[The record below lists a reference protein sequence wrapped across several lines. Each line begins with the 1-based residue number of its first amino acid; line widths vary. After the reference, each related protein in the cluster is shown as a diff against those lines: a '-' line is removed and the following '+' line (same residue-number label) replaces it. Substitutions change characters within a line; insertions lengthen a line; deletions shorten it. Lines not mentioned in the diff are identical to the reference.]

1 MVQASQHI
9 RNYQLFIELVM
20 SLFETTKDQDKKLG
34 EILLEQQIIDEEQ
47 IQRVIEKA
55 KESKRRF
62 GETAI
67 YLGIIDEIDFL
78 KVLSQQQ
85 GLPYVDLKSFN
96 IDRKALSQMDKETA
110 RKLLAVPLFEAE
122 NMLAVGFHDPQN
134 LNAIDEIELKTGKT
148 IQVIL
153 CTKDQLKNVIQSSY
167 AIEIVDENEMDDDSD
182 SSAVIELVEKI
193 IDEAIESDASDIHIQ
208 PSEFELDIRYR
219 IDGVLQSIM
228 VLPHSRTRPINSR
241 LKVMSNLDIAE
252 TRKPQ
257 DGRFKHS
264 MSSGKVY
271 DFRVSTY
278 PTEFG
283 EKTVMRILDPRKGK
297 ISLDKLG
304 FSKSSLDLW
313 HEAIA
318 NSTGII
324 LVTGPTGSG
333 KSTTLYATL
342 NLLNKPGVNILTIE
356 DPVEYNMKGI
366 AQGQVNEKAGMT
378 FSAALSSMLRQ
389 DPDIIMVGEM
399 RDIDTIE
406 LAVRAAL
413 TGHLVL
419 STLHTNDTTSS
430 YSRLLDMGIDPF
442 LITSTVRAIIA
453 QRLIRKICTSCRKK
467 RTVNE
472 FEQEKYGFKSG
483 EKVYES
489 NNDGCQNCGG
499 NGFRGRCGIYELL
512 IPTNSINEMINN
524 RVSDQE
530 IRTQAIND
538 NMDTL
543 NNEAKRLALNG
554 ITSIDEIIRVL

>member
-20 SLFETTKDQDKKLG
+20 SLFETIKDQDKKLG

-47 IQRVIEKA
+47 IQRIIEKA

-219 IDGVLQSIM
+219 MDGVLQSIM

-283 EKTVMRILDPRKGK
+283 EKTVMRILDPSKGK

-399 RDIDTIE
+399 RDVDTIE

-489 NNDGCQNCGG
+489 NSDGCQNCGG

-554 ITSIDEIIRVL
+554 TTSIDEIIRVL

>member
-1 MVQASQHI
+1 
-9 RNYQLFIELVM
+9 M

-47 IQRVIEKA
+47 IERVIEKA

-167 AIEIVDENEMDDDSD
+167 AIEIVDENEMDDDDD

-283 EKTVMRILDPRKGK
+283 EKTVMRILDPSKGK

-430 YSRLLDMGIDPF
+430 YSRLLDMGVDPF
-442 LITSTVRAIIA
+442 LITSTIRAIIA
-453 QRLIRKICTSCRKK
+453 QRLIRKICASCRKK

-472 FEQEKYGFKSG
+472 FEQEKFGFKSG

-489 NNDGCQNCGG
+489 NSDGCQNCGG

-554 ITSIDEIIRVL
+554 TTSIDEIIRVL

>member
-1 MVQASQHI
+1 MT
-9 RNYQLFIELVM
+9 
-20 SLFETTKDQDKKLG
+20 LFETIEDQDKKLG
-34 EILLEQQIIDEEQ
+34 ELLKEQNTITEEQ
-47 IQRVIEKA
+47 IDVVIEKA
-55 KESKRRF
+55 DELNKRF
-62 GETAI
+62 GETAVE
-67 YLGIIDEIDFL
+67 LGMLEEIEFL
-78 KVLSQQQ
+78 KALSQQQ
-85 GLPYVDLKSFN
+85 DLPFVDLKSFN

-110 RKLLAVPLFEAE
+110 RKLLAIPLFEAE
-122 NMLAVGFHDPQN
+122 GILAVGFHDPQN

-148 IQVIL
+148 IQVVL
-153 CTKDQLKNVIQSSY
+153 CSKELLKNVIQSSY
-167 AIEIVDENEMDDDSD
+167 SIEIVDESDNEEENN
-182 SSAVIELVEKI
+182 SSAIIELVEKI
-193 IDEAIESDASDIHIQ
+193 IEEAIESDASDIHIQ

-257 DGRFKHS
+257 DGRFKHT
-264 MSSGKVY
+264 MASGKVY

-283 EKTVMRILDPRKGK
+283 EKTVMRILDPSKGQ

-304 FSKSSLDLW
+304 FSKNTLEGW
-313 HEAIA
+313 HEAIG

-342 NLLNKPGVNILTIE
+342 GLLNKPGVNILTIE

-399 RDIDTIE
+399 RDVATIE

-442 LITSTVRAIIA
+442 LVTSTVRAIIA
-453 QRLIRKICTSCRKK
+453 QRLIRRICSACRQK
-467 RTVNE
+467 RLVNE
-472 FEQEKYGFKSG
+472 FEQKKFGFNKDDTIFQAHG
-483 EKVYES
+483 E
-489 NNDGCQNCGG
+489 GCQNCGG
-499 NGFRGRCGIYELL
+499 KGYRGRCGIYELL
-512 IPTNSINEMINN
+512 IPSLSLNDMVNN
-524 RVSDQE
+524 RVSDHE
-530 IRTQAIND
+530 IREQAIKD
-538 NMDTL
+538 EMSTL
-543 NNEAKRLALNG
+543 VDEAKRLAIEG
-554 ITSIDEIIRVL
+554 VTSIDEIIRVL

>member
-20 SLFETTKDQDKKLG
+20 SLFETIKDQDKKLG

-47 IQRVIEKA
+47 IQRIIEKA

-167 AIEIVDENEMDDDSD
+167 AIEIVDENEMDDDDD

-283 EKTVMRILDPRKGK
+283 EKTVMRILDPSKGK

-399 RDIDTIE
+399 RDVDTIE

-430 YSRLLDMGIDPF
+430 YSRLLDMGVDPF
-442 LITSTVRAIIA
+442 LITSTIRAIIA

-472 FEQEKYGFKSG
+472 FEQEKFGFKSG

-489 NNDGCQNCGG
+489 NSDGCQNCGG

-530 IRTQAIND
+530 IRTQAIKD

-554 ITSIDEIIRVL
+554 TTSIDEIIRVL

>member
-1 MVQASQHI
+1 MT
-9 RNYQLFIELVM
+9 
-20 SLFETTKDQDKKLG
+20 LFETIKDQDKKLG
-34 EILLEQQIIDEEQ
+34 EILLEKKIIDEEQ
-47 IQRVIEKA
+47 IQHVIVKS
-55 KESKRRF
+55 KESKTRF

-67 YLGIIDEIDFL
+67 HLGIIDEIEFL

-122 NMLAVGFHDPQN
+122 GMLAVGFHDPQN
-134 LNAIDEIELKTGKT
+134 LNAIDEIELKIGKT

-167 AIEIVDENEMDDDSD
+167 AIEIMDENEMDDDNE
-182 SSAVIELVEKI
+182 SSAIIELVEKI
-193 IDEAIESDASDIHIQ
+193 IEEAIESDASDIHIQ
-208 PSEFELDIRYR
+208 PSEFDLDIRYR
-219 IDGVLQSIM
+219 IDGLLQSIM
-228 VLPHSRTRPINSR
+228 ILPHSRTRPINSR
-241 LKVMSNLDIAE
+241 IKVMSNLDIAE

-264 MSSGKVY
+264 TPSGKAY

-283 EKTVMRILDPRKGK
+283 EKTVMRILDPSKGN

-304 FSKSSLDLW
+304 FSKINLDLW

-399 RDIDTIE
+399 RDVDTIE

-430 YSRLLDMGIDPF
+430 YSRLLDMGVDPF

-453 QRLIRKICTSCRKK
+453 QRLIRKICTSCRKE
-467 RTVNE
+467 RAVNE
-472 FEQEKYGFKSG
+472 FEQEKYGFNSG
-483 EKVYES
+483 EKVFES
-489 NNDGCQNCGG
+489 NNDGCQNCAG

-512 IPTNSINEMINN
+512 IPTHSINEMINN

-530 IRTQAIND
+530 IRTQAIKD

-554 ITSIDEIIRVL
+554 TTSIDEIIRVL

>member
-1 MVQASQHI
+1 
-9 RNYQLFIELVM
+9 M

-47 IQRVIEKA
+47 IERVIEKA

-167 AIEIVDENEMDDDSD
+167 AIEIVDENEMDDDDD

-283 EKTVMRILDPRKGK
+283 EKTVMRILDPSKGK

-430 YSRLLDMGIDPF
+430 YSRLLDMGVDPF
-442 LITSTVRAIIA
+442 LVTSTVRAIIA

-467 RTVNE
+467 RAVNE
-472 FEQEKYGFKSG
+472 FEQEKFGFKSG

-489 NNDGCQNCGG
+489 NSDGCQNCGG

-554 ITSIDEIIRVL
+554 TTSIDEIIRVL

>member
-20 SLFETTKDQDKKLG
+20 SLFETIKDQDKKLG

-47 IQRVIEKA
+47 IQRIIEKA

-219 IDGVLQSIM
+219 MDGVLQSIM

-283 EKTVMRILDPRKGK
+283 EKTVMRILDPSKGK

-304 FSKSSLDLW
+304 FSKTNLDQW

-399 RDIDTIE
+399 RDVDTIE

-489 NNDGCQNCGG
+489 NSDGCQNCGG

-554 ITSIDEIIRVL
+554 TTSIDEIIRVL

>member
-1 MVQASQHI
+1 
-9 RNYQLFIELVM
+9 M

-47 IQRVIEKA
+47 IERVIEKA

-167 AIEIVDENEMDDDSD
+167 AIEIVDENEMDDDDD

-283 EKTVMRILDPRKGK
+283 EKTVMRILDPSKGK

-430 YSRLLDMGIDPF
+430 YSRLLDMGVDPF
-442 LITSTVRAIIA
+442 LVTSTVRAIIA

-472 FEQEKYGFKSG
+472 FEQEKFGFKSG

-489 NNDGCQNCGG
+489 NSDGCQNCGG

-538 NMDTL
+538 NMETL

-554 ITSIDEIIRVL
+554 TTSIDEIIRVL

>member
-1 MVQASQHI
+1 
-9 RNYQLFIELVM
+9 M

-47 IQRVIEKA
+47 IQRIIEKA

-264 MSSGKVY
+264 MSSGKVF

>member
-1 MVQASQHI
+1 
-9 RNYQLFIELVM
+9 M

-47 IQRVIEKA
+47 IERVIEKA

-167 AIEIVDENEMDDDSD
+167 AIEIVDENEMDDDDD

-283 EKTVMRILDPRKGK
+283 EKTVMRILDPSKGK

-430 YSRLLDMGIDPF
+430 YSRLLDMGVDPF
-442 LITSTVRAIIA
+442 LITSTIRAIIA

-472 FEQEKYGFKSG
+472 FEQEKFGFKSG

-489 NNDGCQNCGG
+489 NSDGCQNCGG

-554 ITSIDEIIRVL
+554 TTSIDEIIRVL

>member
-489 NNDGCQNCGG
+489 NSDGCQNCGG

>member
-1 MVQASQHI
+1 
-9 RNYQLFIELVM
+9 M

-554 ITSIDEIIRVL
+554 TTSIDEIIRVL

>member
-1 MVQASQHI
+1 
-9 RNYQLFIELVM
+9 M

-47 IQRVIEKA
+47 IERVIEKA

-167 AIEIVDENEMDDDSD
+167 AIEIVDENEMNDDDD

-283 EKTVMRILDPRKGK
+283 EKTVMRILDPSKGK

-399 RDIDTIE
+399 RDIDSIE

-430 YSRLLDMGIDPF
+430 YSRLLDMGVDPF
-442 LITSTVRAIIA
+442 LITSTIRAIIA

-467 RTVNE
+467 RAVNE
-472 FEQEKYGFKSG
+472 FEQEKFGFKSG

-489 NNDGCQNCGG
+489 NSDGCQNCGG

-554 ITSIDEIIRVL
+554 TTSIDEIIRVL

>member
-1 MVQASQHI
+1 
-9 RNYQLFIELVM
+9 M

-47 IQRVIEKA
+47 IERVIEKA

-167 AIEIVDENEMDDDSD
+167 AIEIVDENEMDDDDD

-208 PSEFELDIRYR
+208 PSELELDIRYR

-283 EKTVMRILDPRKGK
+283 EKTVMRILDPSKGK

-430 YSRLLDMGIDPF
+430 YSRLLDMGVDPF
-442 LITSTVRAIIA
+442 LITSTIRAIIA

-472 FEQEKYGFKSG
+472 FEQEKFGFKSG

-489 NNDGCQNCGG
+489 NSDGCQNCGG

-554 ITSIDEIIRVL
+554 TTSIDEIIRVL

>member
-20 SLFETTKDQDKKLG
+20 SLFETIKDQDKKLG

-47 IQRVIEKA
+47 IQRIIEKA

-167 AIEIVDENEMDDDSD
+167 AIEIVDENEMDDDDD

-219 IDGVLQSIM
+219 MDGVLQSIM

-283 EKTVMRILDPRKGK
+283 EKTVMRILDPSKGK

-304 FSKSSLDLW
+304 FSKTNLDQW

-399 RDIDTIE
+399 RDVDTIE

-489 NNDGCQNCGG
+489 NSDGCQNCGG

-530 IRTQAIND
+530 IRTQAIKD

-554 ITSIDEIIRVL
+554 TTSIDEIIRVL

>member
-1 MVQASQHI
+1 
-9 RNYQLFIELVM
+9 M

-34 EILLEQQIIDEEQ
+34 EILLEKQIIDEEQ
-47 IQRVIEKA
+47 IRRVIEKA

-85 GLPYVDLKSFN
+85 GLPFVDLKSFN

-167 AIEIVDENEMDDDSD
+167 AIQIVDENEMDDDSD

-219 IDGVLQSIM
+219 MDGVLQSIM

-283 EKTVMRILDPRKGK
+283 EKTVMRILDPSKGK

-304 FSKSSLDLW
+304 FSKTNLDQW

-399 RDIDTIE
+399 RDVDTIE

-489 NNDGCQNCGG
+489 NSEGCQNCGG

-512 IPTNSINEMINN
+512 IPTHSINEMINN

-554 ITSIDEIIRVL
+554 TTSIDEIIRVL

>member
-1 MVQASQHI
+1 
-9 RNYQLFIELVM
+9 M

-34 EILLEQQIIDEEQ
+34 EILLEKQIIDEEQ
-47 IQRVIEKA
+47 IRRVIEKA

-85 GLPYVDLKSFN
+85 GLPFVDLKSFN

-167 AIEIVDENEMDDDSD
+167 AIQIVDENEMDDDSD

-219 IDGVLQSIM
+219 MDGVLQSIM

-283 EKTVMRILDPRKGK
+283 EKTVMRILDPSKGK

-304 FSKSSLDLW
+304 FSKTNLDQW

-399 RDIDTIE
+399 RDVDTIE

-489 NNDGCQNCGG
+489 NSEGCQNCGG

-512 IPTNSINEMINN
+512 IPTHSINEMINN

-530 IRTQAIND
+530 IRAQAIND

-554 ITSIDEIIRVL
+554 TTSIDEIIRVL

>member
-1 MVQASQHI
+1 
-9 RNYQLFIELVM
+9 M
-20 SLFETTKDQDKKLG
+20 SLFETIKDQDKKLG

-47 IQRVIEKA
+47 IQRIIEKA

-167 AIEIVDENEMDDDSD
+167 AIEIVDENEMDDDDD

-219 IDGVLQSIM
+219 MDGVLQSIM

-283 EKTVMRILDPRKGK
+283 EKTVMRILDPSKGK

-304 FSKSSLDLW
+304 FSKTNLDQW

-399 RDIDTIE
+399 RDVDTIE

-467 RTVNE
+467 RTINE
-472 FEQEKYGFKSG
+472 FEQEKFGFKSG

-489 NNDGCQNCGG
+489 NSDGCQNCGG

-530 IRTQAIND
+530 IRTQAIKD

-554 ITSIDEIIRVL
+554 TTSIDEIIRVL